1 MFVASCIHNHTVSK
15 IYIVVIDNRRS
26 KVEVGNI
33 WRQVH
38 ENNKENIKMC
48 YRNMRRERY
57 GKKQRRRI
65 LVAQETMEQVS
76 GRRIQ

>member
-1 MFVASCIHNHTVSK
+1 
-15 IYIVVIDNRRS
+15 
-26 KVEVGNI
+26 
-33 WRQVH
+33 VH